1 MNYQM
6 LGDADAA
13 VVEVA
18 LRAGEQIKIESGAM
32 VYMQDVTLE
41 SKTNSN
47 SSGIGGL
54 LKAAARA
61 VVSNESMFITFAK
74 GNTDN
79 ARIGI
84 APGAPGSIMKL
95 EVGAN
100 QYRLND
106 SAFFACDAGVEY
118 QMKRQELGK
127 AVFAGTGG
135 LFVMETAGSGDLLVN
150 AFGSII
156 ELQVTP
162 DRPLVV
168 DNSNVVAW
176 DASLAYQMRMASNGI
191 LSTLTSGEGI
201 VNEFRG
207 SGRVF
212 VQSRSVESLASKLIP
227 YLPKSSN

>member
-47 SSGIGGL
+47 SSGLGGL

-95 EVGAN
+95 EVGGN

-168 DNSNVVAW
+168 DNSNVVGW
-176 DASLAYQMRMASNGI
+176 DASLAYQMRMASKLM
-191 LSTLTSGEGI
+191 LSTRISGEGI
-201 VNEFRG
+201 VNEFSG
-207 SGRVF
+207 NGRVF